1 MVRMKKHYA
10 FIPLKDTDLSSFRKS
25 LLASLS
31 LRPVF
36 ALLMLGILAAIGY
49 MKQSLL
55 AANAASLFVF
65 ALAVAW
71 IIYLI
76 FLEAQKLVLVARL
89 HKSSLLPYIHV
100 RNSDSSFYIEE
111 VTNGFIVQIEP
122 VNLADIS
129 ICRNILSDI
138 AAQFSESSRLA
149 DYLRSCMDSRDD
161 RLINKAVVYVE
172 VIRDQLEKGN
182 HDILATYDKLKNY
195 KEELH

>member
-138 AAQFSESSRLA
+138 VAQFSESSRLA